1 MGDAMRLSMP
11 ALAIWAGVA
20 SSMGAGLGHAQTG
33 AKRECH
39 LFAVTAD
46 ARFSRQAALER
57 SQSVLESTIAKW
69 RSEQRPGSGWRSDRV
84 TIEAHE
90 AEPEP
95 YVRGKVVPELF
106 LKPDVRTAMSY
117 TVCWQGVLSAAV
129 CTSGAKVCK

>member
-1 MGDAMRLSMP
+1 MRSKLLVVVFS
-11 ALAIWAGVA
+11 
-20 SSMGAGLGHAQTG
+20 AGLAASISADPGQTQDN
-33 AKRECH
+33 AKRDCH
-39 LFAVTAD
+39 LFIVTAD
-46 ARFSRQAALER
+46 ARFSKHAALER

-69 RSEQRPGSGWRSDRV
+69 RSEQKPRSGWQSDRV
-84 TIEAHE
+84 TIEPHE

-106 LKPDVRTAMSY
+106 LKPDVRTATSY

>member
-1 MGDAMRLSMP
+1 MRSRLPVVVLS
-11 ALAIWAGVA
+11 
-20 SSMGAGLGHAQTG
+20 AGLAVSVSADPGQTQDA

-46 ARFSRQAALER
+46 ARFSKQAALQR
-57 SQSVLESTIAKW
+57 SQSDLQSVIAKW
-69 RSEQRPGSGWRSDRV
+69 RSEQKPGSGWQSDRV

-95 YVRGKVVPELF
+95 YMRARVVPELF
-106 LKPDVRTAMSY
+106 LKPDVRTATSY
-117 TVCWQGVLSAAV
+117 TVCWKGVISTAV